1 MKKSLAGA
9 KGSHM
14 VVYMA
19 ALFIA
24 SWRLKM
30 IISPKILI
38 LLLIIV
44 LLGYGIVH
52 LIASRKWGYT
62 KKREEELSNR
72 LNDDL
77 PQ

>member
-1 MKKSLAGA
+1 
-9 KGSHM
+9 
-14 VVYMA
+14 
-19 ALFIA
+19 
-24 SWRLKM
+24 M